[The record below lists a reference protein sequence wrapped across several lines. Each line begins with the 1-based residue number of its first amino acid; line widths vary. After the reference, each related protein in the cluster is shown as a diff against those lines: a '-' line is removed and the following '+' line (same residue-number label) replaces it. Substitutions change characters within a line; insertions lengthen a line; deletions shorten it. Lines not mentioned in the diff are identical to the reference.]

1 MFGRYSLVH
10 DVLSDE
16 ESTTETTNNKN
27 VESNNAFN
35 VFSTLDDDQ
44 TKRKTKYDINS
55 IRINI

>member
-1 MFGRYSLVH
+1 MFDRYSLVH

-16 ESTTETTNNKN
+16 ESPTETTINKT

-44 TKRKTKYDINS
+44 TDRKTK
-55 IRINI
+55 

>member
-1 MFGRYSLVH
+1 MFDRYSLVH

-16 ESTTETTNNKN
+16 ESSTGTTNNKN

-44 TKRKTKYDINS
+44 TKRKTK
-55 IRINI
+55 